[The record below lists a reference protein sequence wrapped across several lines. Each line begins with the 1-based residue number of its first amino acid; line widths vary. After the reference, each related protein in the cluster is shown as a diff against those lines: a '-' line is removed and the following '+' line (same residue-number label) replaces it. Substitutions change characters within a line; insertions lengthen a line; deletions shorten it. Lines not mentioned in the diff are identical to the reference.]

1 MDILKIFEEN
11 LSYLAIGAILVIFLL
26 GLKNKDKKSVDLV
39 EKEEP
44 IERNVDIDLL
54 KKYEEKLIVLK
65 DLYKQELIDSNL
77 YKKKIELIVKR
88 IEDIFG
94 KDFFS
99 FQEFQQKIV
108 MESLKKDI
116 QSKVKVK
123 VHSDVAEEK
132 SIDSLI
138 DAVDKRINRGK
149 RIWEKKILILLMK

>member
-1 MDILKIFEEN
+1 MDILKIFEDN

-88 IEDIFG
+88 VEDIFG
-94 KDFFS
+94 KDFSS
-99 FQEFQQKIV
+99 FPRFQQKIV

-123 VHSDVAEEK
+123 VHSDVVGEK

-149 RIWEKKILILLMK
+149 RI

>member
-11 LSYLAIGAILVIFLL
+11 LSYLAIAAILVIFLL

-88 IEDIFG
+88 VEDIFG
-94 KDFFS
+94 KDFSS
-99 FQEFQQKIV
+99 FPRFQQKIV